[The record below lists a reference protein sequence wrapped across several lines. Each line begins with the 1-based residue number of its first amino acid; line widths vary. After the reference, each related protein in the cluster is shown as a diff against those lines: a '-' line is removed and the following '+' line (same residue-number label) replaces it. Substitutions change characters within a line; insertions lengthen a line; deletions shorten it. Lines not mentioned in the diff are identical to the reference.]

1 MDYVIWDYSPIG
13 HYHHGHRTLTLHY
26 LVNDIL
32 MALFFAIAAK
42 EVWEAIILENGSLRG
57 GTATPLFA
65 TAGGMF
71 GPIAVYLGMAMM
83 LGSDTYNAV
92 SNGWAIPTATD
103 IAFCYL
109 VGRLVFGAG
118 HPAVSFLLLLAI
130 ADDAAGLIILAI
142 FYSLRRTGS
151 RMAFVVCWSCSFGL
165 SGIQLASW
173 KLDTNDPTKA
183 KATWVRKICLFGHM
197 LLLVA

>member
-1 MDYVIWDYSPIG
+1 
-13 HYHHGHRTLTLHY
+13 
-26 LVNDIL
+26 
-32 MALFFAIAAK
+32 
-42 EVWEAIILENGSLRG
+42 
-57 GTATPLFA
+57 
-65 TAGGMF
+65 MF

-92 SNGWAIPTATD
+92 ANGWAIPTATD

-142 FYSLRRTGS
+142 FYP
-151 RMAFVVCWSCSFGL
+151 
-165 SGIQLASW
+165 SGELAPEW
-173 KLDTNDPTKA
+173 
-183 KATWVRKICLFGHM
+183 
-197 LLLVA
+197 LLLSAGAALLAYLYSIGFLVNSTLTTQPSKSNLGS